1 MVSSAAGTPAL
12 EYFSACVCLLLDTL
26 PGALLGTPFLDWFEY
41 AYVIVS
47 LHACLLFVFSC
58 LLACLLACLLV
69 GLLAFLLACVLASL
83 LALAGTAALS
93 SLYVSLVVCLFVSF
107 LLN

>member
-1 MVSSAAGTPAL
+1 M
-12 EYFSACVCLLLDTL
+12 CLLLDTL
-26 PGALLGTPFLDWFEY
+26 SGALLGTPFLDWFEY

-47 LHACLLFVFSC
+47 VHACLLFDFS
-58 LLACLLACLLV
+58 CLLACLLV

-93 SLYVSLVVCLFVSF
+93 SLYVSLAVCLFVSF

>member
-47 LHACLLFVFSC
+47 LHACLLFVFR
-58 LLACLLACLLV
+58 ACLLACLLV